1 MKRKSA
7 GLRHNCDPFG
17 KATGHFHVH
26 PQARW
31 GVTTAARCRISSA
44 TAQQVHKILLK
55 RDHLPVIVLSQ
66 DPLPDSHRQPV
77 PAICEKS
84 VACTLP
90 ALDAGMFNIKAAAGV
105 DFDARDAQHAA
116 AGLVGFCF
124 TSRIKGFPW
133 RPRNDLVPAAVVRQA
148 ILEWWGGHHLHGCA
162 RNNACPASGRTC

>member
-1 MKRKSA
+1 MLDLIDGFSA
-7 GLRHNCDPFG
+7 LVGQVLESYPDQHGTAD
-17 KATGHFHVH
+17 VVSLD
-26 PQARW
+26 AR
-31 GVTTAARCRISSA
+31 
-44 TAQQVHKILLK
+44 
-55 RDHLPVIVLSQ
+55 
-66 DPLPDSHRQPV
+66 
-77 PAICEKS
+77 PA
-84 VACTLP
+84 
-90 ALDAGMFNIKAAAGV
+90 ALDTGMFNIKAAAGV